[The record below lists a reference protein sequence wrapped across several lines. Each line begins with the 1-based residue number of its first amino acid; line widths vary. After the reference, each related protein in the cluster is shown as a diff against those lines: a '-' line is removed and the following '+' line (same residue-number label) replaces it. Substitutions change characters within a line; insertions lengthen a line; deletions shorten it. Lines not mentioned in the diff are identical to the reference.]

1 MTSFQANLLLP
12 KGEPRSTHMFF
23 TSPNIKD
30 QSYLDIKYTK
40 YGENRM
46 PSFHWDPVDN
56 ASYYALFCVDITR
69 PWNHLYIPYISIS
82 KSSISLNAENSIVGI
97 NSFGNYGY
105 DGPLPPPGSGRHTYI
120 FYLFAIQTNKN
131 KNEANI
137 KKSIHRENTIVNIE
151 SFIQSVQDRGE
162 KILAYGEIR
171 CYFEKE

>member
-46 PSFHWDPVDN
+46 PSFYWDPVDN

-97 NSFGNYGY
+97 NSFGNYVSFVPNGLLCLHLEAG
-105 DGPLPPPGSGRHTYI
+105 DTPIFSTSLP
-120 FYLFAIQTNKN
+120 FKQ
-131 KNEANI
+131 I
-137 KKSIHRENTIVNIE
+137 KIKMKPT
-151 SFIQSVQDRGE
+151 
-162 KILAYGEIR
+162 
-171 CYFEKE
+171 